1 MKIGYACQCLSNTI
15 PSFRTC
21 TRRFAT
27 QETLIS
33 IIHHNLMVLD
43 QILEYNHLHDIHLF
57 RVSSDLIPFGSS
69 PVNTVDWKA
78 MFQSKFQMLGEKAKK
93 YEIRLTMHP
102 GQYTILNTPVEDVL
116 QRSIADLRY
125 HCDMLNLMEMDASCK
140 LILHVGGIYGDKT
153 TALQRFQRSFHQ
165 LDDDIRQR
173 LVIENDDRY
182 YTLEDV
188 LYLSNQLNIPVV
200 FDNLHHELLPSC
212 SHMSLIDT
220 LDIVKKTWKQQDGR
234 MKIHYSQQD
243 PEKRKGAHAQHLNGA
258 MFMEFCK
265 SMESMDLDIML
276 EIKTKNLA
284 ALKAKDL
291 LNPSSFDLQD
301 TWSHYRYLI
310 LRHSL
315 STFTLLERNLTH
327 MDPVAFYERIDHA
340 LQQEE
345 QADLCYR
352 FLYTEWRLFL
362 SETMDK
368 KLLRS
373 LHRFEN
379 QTLSEKGLKN
389 AFLMAAYDIGKENDY
404 LFL

>member
-1 MKIGYACQCLSNTI
+1 MKIGYACQCLSHSI
-15 PSFRTC
+15 PSFHTC

-69 PVNTVDWKA
+69 PVNTVDWKV
-78 MFQSKFQMLGEKAKK
+78 MFQSKFQMLGEKARK

-125 HCDMLNLMEMDASCK
+125 HCDMLNLMEMDAACK

-153 TALQRFQRSFHQ
+153 TALQRFQRSFYQ

-173 LVIENDDRY
+173 LIIENDDRY
-182 YTLEDV
+182 YSLEDV
-188 LYLSNQLNIPVV
+188 LYLSNQLNIPVI
-200 FDNLHHELLPSC
+200 FDNLHHELLPSLF
-212 SHMSLIDT
+212 HMSLMDT
-220 LDIVKKTWKQQDGR
+220 LNIVKKTWKQQDGR

-243 PEKRKGAHAQHLNGA
+243 PERRKGAHAQYLNGTL
-258 MFMEFCK
+258 FMGFCRSIEF
-265 SMESMDLDIML
+265 MDLDIML

-284 ALKAKDL
+284 ALKAKNL
-291 LNPSSFDLQD
+291 LNPENFDIHV
-301 TWSHYRYLI
+301 TWQHYRYLI

-315 STFTLLERNLTH
+315 STFIYLEQNHTH
-327 MDPVAFYERIDHA
+327 MGPAIFYQWIDHA

-345 QADLCYR
+345 PAGICYR
-352 FLYTEWRLFL
+352 FLYHEWRLSL

-368 KLLRS
+368 KLLRA

-379 QTLSEKGLKN
+379 QTLSEKGLKR